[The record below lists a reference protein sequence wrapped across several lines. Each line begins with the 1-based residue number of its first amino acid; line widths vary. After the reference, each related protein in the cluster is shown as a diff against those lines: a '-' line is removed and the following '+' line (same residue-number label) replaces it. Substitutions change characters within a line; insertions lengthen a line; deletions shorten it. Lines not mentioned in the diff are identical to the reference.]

1 MSAKITL
8 YSEPHLIDK
17 VKQYAKQHNTSVSK
31 MVTSFFETVVTQES
45 NKKSTGAEKTSKL
58 YGILK
63 DTKFNKND
71 YSNYLEEKYL

>member
-1 MSAKITL
+1 MNAKITL

-31 MVTSFFETVVTQES
+31 MVTSFFETVIAKES
-45 NKKSTGAEKTSKL
+45 NKKSIGAEKTSKL

-63 DTKFNKND
+63 DTKLNDND
-71 YSNYLEEKYL
+71 YSKYLEKKYL

>member
-8 YSEPHLIDK
+8 YSQAHLIDK

-31 MVTSFFETVVTQES
+31 MVTSFFETVVATES
-45 NKKSTGAEKTSKL
+45 QKKSVNAEKTSKL

-63 DTKFNKND
+63 DTKFDKKD
-71 YSNYLEEKYL
+71 YTDYLEEKYL

>member
-31 MVTSFFETVVTQES
+31 IVTNFFETIVNQE
-45 NKKSTGAEKTSKL
+45 NEESTKNTSKL
-58 YGILK
+58 HGLLK
-63 DTKFNKND
+63 DTKIDKKEYND
-71 YSNYLEEKYL
+71 YLDNKYS

>member
-31 MVTSFFETVVTQES
+31 MVTSFFETVVAKES
-45 NKKSTGAEKTSKL
+45 NKKSAKTEKTAKL
-58 YGILK
+58 YGVLENVK
-63 DTKFNKND
+63 LDKED
-71 YSNYLEEKYL
+71 YSKYLEEKYL

>member
-8 YSEPHLIDK
+8 YSEPHLINK

-31 MVTSFFETVVTQES
+31 MVTSFFETVVAKES
-45 NKKSTGAEKTSKL
+45 KKKSIGAEKTSKL

-63 DTKFNKND
+63 DTKLNDND
-71 YSNYLEEKYL
+71 YSKYLEKKYL

>member
-31 MVTSFFETVVTQES
+31 MVTSFFETVVAKE
-45 NKKSTGAEKTSKL
+45 NKKKSVYAEKTSKL

-63 DTKFNKND
+63 DTKFDKED
-71 YSNYLEEKYL
+71 YAEYLEEKYL

>member
-8 YSEPHLIDK
+8 YSQAYLIDK

-31 MVTSFFETVVTQES
+31 MVTNFFETVVAAES
-45 NKKSTGAEKTSKL
+45 KKKSVNAEKTSKL

-63 DTKFNKND
+63 DTKFDKKD
-71 YSNYLEEKYL
+71 YTDYLEEKYL

>member
-31 MVTSFFETVVTQES
+31 MVTSFFETVVAKES
-45 NKKSTGAEKTSKL
+45 NKRSTKTEKTAKL

-63 DTKFNKND
+63 NAKLDKED
-71 YSNYLEEKYL
+71 YSKYLEEKYL

>member
-17 VKQYAKQHNTSVSK
+17 VKRYAKKHNTSVSK
-31 MVTSFFETVVTQES
+31 MVTSFFETVVDKE
-45 NKKSTGAEKTSKL
+45 NHKKPIDAEKTSKL

-63 DTKFNKND
+63 DTKFDKED
-71 YSNYLEEKYL
+71 YSEYLEKKYL